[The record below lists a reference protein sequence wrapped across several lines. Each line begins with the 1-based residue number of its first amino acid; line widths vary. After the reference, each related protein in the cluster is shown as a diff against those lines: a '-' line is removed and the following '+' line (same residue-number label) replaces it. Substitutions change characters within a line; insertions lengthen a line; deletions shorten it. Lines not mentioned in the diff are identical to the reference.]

1 MPEPVRIVLA
11 TRNPHKVE
19 EIRAA
24 LRVPGVR
31 LAGLDEFPDAPETAE
46 DGDTFEANAVKKA
59 LVAAAATG
67 LPALADD
74 SGLWVDAIGGEP
86 GVRSA
91 RYAGASADDGENR
104 ALLLER
110 MIRIEPERRSARFVC
125 VIALAMPDGGVET
138 VEGTCDGR
146 ILDEERGTGGFGY
159 DPLFVPDG
167 ERRTFAEMSR
177 DEKAELSHRGR
188 ALRAAVPLL
197 EAVAAPHP

>member
-1 MPEPVRIVLA
+1 MRDPVDVVLA
-11 TRNPHKVE
+11 TRNPHKID

-31 LAGLDEFPDAPETAE
+31 FREVRDFPSAREVTE

-59 LVAAAATG
+59 LVTAAATG

-86 GVRSA
+86 GVNSA
-91 RYAGASADDGENR
+91 RYAGENADDAENR

-110 MIRIEPERRSARFVC
+110 LHGIEPERRSARFVC

-138 VEGTCDGR
+138 CEGACEGR
-146 ILDEERGTGGFGY
+146 ILDEERGLGGFGY

-167 ERRTFAEMSR
+167 RRRTFAEMSR
-177 DEKAELSHRGR
+177 DEKAVLSHRGR
-188 ALRAAVPLL
+188 ALRAAAPLL
-197 EAVAAPHP
+197 EAVVAARS

>member
-1 MPEPVRIVLA
+1 MPEAMSVVLA

-24 LRVPGVR
+24 VSVPGIEFR
-31 LAGLDEFPDAPETAE
+31 GLHEFPDAPEATE

-86 GVRSA
+86 GVHSA
-91 RYAGASADDGENR
+91 RYAGEHADDGENR

-110 MIRIEPERRSARFVC
+110 MLEVEEQRRSGRFVC
-125 VIALAMPDGGVET
+125 VIAIAMPDGGVET
-138 VEGTCDGR
+138 CEGTCEGK
-146 ILDEERGTGGFGY
+146 ILEEERGTEGFGY
-159 DPLFVPDG
+159 DSLFVPEG
-167 ERRTFAEMSR
+167 ESRTFAEMTR

-188 ALRAAVPLL
+188 ALRAARPLL
-197 EAVAAPHP
+197 EAMAAAHS